1 MPCSYQ
7 IYVKGRLGLE
17 MGHLLADLHP
27 DVGTH
32 STVLST
38 DDNDQ
43 AALHGTLGR
52 LRNQGLDI
60 DSIWKTEP
68 DEAERSHEQ
77 TGQSTD
83 RGALAGVPIA
93 NGRVLRLDRVPTVA
107 AVLDDRDF
115 TQPLVI
121 A

>member
-27 DVGTH
+27 DARTH
-32 STVLST
+32 STVLWT

-93 NGRVLRLDRVPTVA
+93 DGRVLRLDRVPTVA
-107 AVLDDRDF
+107 AVLDDR
-115 TQPLVI
+115 P
-121 A
+121 